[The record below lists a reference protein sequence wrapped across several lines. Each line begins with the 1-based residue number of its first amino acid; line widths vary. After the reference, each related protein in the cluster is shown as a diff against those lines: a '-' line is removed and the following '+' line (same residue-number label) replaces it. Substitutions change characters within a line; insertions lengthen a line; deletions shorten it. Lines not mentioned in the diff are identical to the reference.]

1 MSRTTSSRVA
11 IPSNPEA
18 FLKLAAA
25 IFAKHT
31 ADGKTS
37 PMSQIKRDN
46 QTWAD
51 VGKLATAGLAEE
63 GQITDLERK
72 LAELYASRD
81 MKIAKLKPFVTTTRD
96 LLTAL
101 NKDNRKV
108 LGQWGFTVQD
118 SAAPAPPS
126 KKAAKA

>member
-1 MSRTTSSRVA
+1 MPRPTSSRVD
-11 IPSNPEA
+11 IPANPEA

-31 ADGKTS
+31 ADGKSS
-37 PMSQIKRDN
+37 PLSQIKIN
-46 QTWAD
+46 EQTWAD
-51 VGKLATAGLAEE
+51 VGKLATAGLAEQ
-63 GQITDLERK
+63 GQIDDLERK
-72 LAELYASRD
+72 LSELYTSRD
-81 MKIAKLKPFVTTTRD
+81 KKTEKLKPFVTTTRD

-118 SAAPAPPS
+118 SAATATAA
-126 KKAAKA
+126 KKAAKS